1 MRVAVMQPYLFPYIG
16 YWQLINAV
24 DKFVILDD
32 VNYIKRGYINR
43 NSILING
50 KSYMFSIPVKSASQ
64 NRLIMD
70 TQLNFDEKEKK
81 RFISRIENSYKK
93 ALMFNTVMP
102 HIEKVVGNNTEDLTN
117 FIRYSLEEIMTYL
130 GIKTPLL
137 KSSDLAKDN
146 SLIAQDRILEICK
159 CVGADIYI
167 NPSGGRELYR
177 ADEFLKQNIQLFF
190 LDTRFGRINYKQFD
204 NEFVNSLSIIDV
216 LMFNPIE
223 KIQSFLKEYDL
234 NG

>member
-50 KSYMFSIPVKSASQ
+50 KAYMFSIPIKSASQ

-70 TQLNFDEKEKK
+70 TKLSFDEKEKK
-81 RFISRIENSYKK
+81 RFISQIENTYKK
-93 ALMFNTVMP
+93 APMFNTVMP
-102 HIEKVVGNNTEDLTN
+102 LISKVVENNTEDLTN
-117 FIRYSLEEIMTYL
+117 FIRYSLEETMMYL
-130 GIKTPLL
+130 GISTLL
-137 KSSDLAKDN
+137 FKSSDIDKDN
-146 SLIAQDRILEICK
+146 SLTGNKRILEICK
-159 CVGADIYI
+159 QLDADTYI
-167 NPSGGRELYR
+167 NPCGGRELYH
-177 ADEFLKQNIQLFF
+177 AEDFQEQGMQLYF
-190 LDTRFGRINYKQFD
+190 LDTRFNKIIYRQFR
-204 NEFVNSLSIIDV
+204 NEFVNNLSIIDV
-216 LMFNPIE
+216 LMFNSIE
-223 KIQSFLKEYDL
+223 RIQTFLKEYDL